1 MSTTAAELAEQF
13 GLRTASGPLAGD
25 SALPVHAALAGLFRG
40 GALRRGTA
48 VSVDGRA
55 RLSLAYALAA
65 EPSKRGYW
73 CAVVGVPE
81 LGLSA
86 AADLGIDPNRLI
98 ALPDPGEQWLRAV
111 SILVETVDV
120 LILAAPAVPPPG
132 GMNRLHAKLRE
143 RQAVLICL
151 GRPLPGT
158 GAALTTRGPHWHGLD
173 AGAGRLR
180 SRTIRV
186 AATGKL
192 ARPGTAVVSLPGEDG
207 TLGRALPAVS

>member
-1 MSTTAAELAEQF
+1 M
-13 GLRTASGPLAGD
+13 
-25 SALPVHAALAGLFRG
+25 
-40 GALRRGTA
+40 
-48 VSVDGRA
+48 
-55 RLSLAYALAA
+55 SLAYALAA

-120 LILAAPAVPPPG
+120 LILAAPATPPPG

-143 RQAVLICL
+143 RQSVLIIL
-151 GRPLPGT
+151 GRALPGT
-158 GAALTTRGPHWHGLD
+158 GAALTTRAPHWQGLD
-173 AGAGRLR
+173 AGSGRLR

-186 AATGKL
+186 AAVGKL
-192 ARPGTAVVSLPGEDG
+192 ARPGSVAVTLPGEDG
-207 TLGRALPAVS
+207 ALGHVLPAVS